1 MPEVR
6 LDLSDPS
13 SHLVEVTITLGPR
26 RGPFLLSLPGWTPGS
41 YLIRD
46 YVRHLERLQVCRGE
60 RELRLERLTPAMWR
74 VLDGDD
80 SGASPAFAAAETG
93 SAARAETG
101 DVDPPEASAIAAAED
116 FAAGHFG
123 ALSLTC
129 ADSGSL
135 GGLLTPG
142 EPAPPDE
149 PITISYAILATELT
163 VRTCHLNLEHGFLAL
178 AAVVLQVEGERWSP
192 HRLKLILPPL
202 WQPFVPLPS
211 AAEAGWIARDYDQ
224 LIDTPVEAGPHPCH
238 PFSVAGAPH
247 RWVTWGEDLPSQDP
261 RWLED
266 VAAVCLQCCR
276 LMGEAAPAAER
287 YLFILHLIDQG
298 CGGLEHDDS
307 TVLIYGRQALA
318 KPEGRRKL
326 LQLVAHEYLH
336 QWNVRRLR
344 PAQLTPIDYD
354 RPSVIP
360 TLWFAEGVTSY
371 VDQFLPLAAGL
382 GREQELLEDLGADL
396 SRYQLT
402 PGRRI
407 QSLRQSSEEA
417 WVKLY
422 RQDAHSADNQIS
434 YYLKGAVL
442 TLVLDLHLRRHG
454 SWLGAVLQQLWATF
468 GRQGRGYGESDLIA
482 AFASHA
488 ADLSTL
494 LPHWLMSTEDPPIE
508 TYLADLGLRMVAE
521 PSKSWFTGLQV
532 EPGVAGSLR
541 LRRVERHSPAQLAG
555 LEVGDELIAI
565 NGNRLNAVDHYTAL
579 IRVASPQPPQLQ
591 VLIARQQRV
600 DERMVQVAAPRPQ
613 RWTLEID
620 PAAGADC
627 EARRRRWARL
637 LP

>member
-1 MPEVR
+1 
-6 LDLSDPS
+6 
-13 SHLVEVTITLGPR
+13 
-26 RGPFLLSLPGWTPGS
+26 
-41 YLIRD
+41 
-46 YVRHLERLQVCRGE
+46 
-60 RELRLERLTPAMWR
+60 
-74 VLDGDD
+74 
-80 SGASPAFAAAETG
+80 
-93 SAARAETG
+93 
-101 DVDPPEASAIAAAED
+101 
-116 FAAGHFG
+116 
-123 ALSLTC
+123 
-129 ADSGSL
+129 
-135 GGLLTPG
+135 
-142 EPAPPDE
+142 
-149 PITISYAILATELT
+149 
-163 VRTCHLNLEHGFLAL
+163 
-178 AAVVLQVEGERWSP
+178 
-192 HRLKLILPPL
+192 
-202 WQPFVPLPS
+202 
-211 AAEAGWIARDYDQ
+211 
-224 LIDTPVEAGPHPCH
+224 
-238 PFSVAGAPH
+238 
-247 RWVTWGEDLPSQDP
+247 
-261 RWLED
+261 LED

-276 LMGEAAPAAER
+276 LMGAAAPAAER

-298 CGGLEHDDS
+298 YGGLEHDDS

-318 KPEGRRKL
+318 RPEGRRKL

-344 PAQLTPIDYD
+344 PAQLTPVDYD

-396 SRYQLT
+396 SRYQQT

-454 SWLGAVLQQLWATF
+454 SWLGGVLQQLWATF
-468 GRQGRGYGESDLIA
+468 GRRGRGYGESDLIA

-494 LPHWLMSTEDPPIE
+494 LPHWLTSTEDPPIKD
-508 TYLADLGLRMVAE
+508 YLADLGLRMVAE
-521 PSKSWFTGLQV
+521 PSESWFTGLQV

-565 NGNRLNAVDHYTAL
+565 NGHRLSAIEAYTAL
-579 IRVASPQPPQLQ
+579 IRVASLEPPRLQL
-591 VLIARQQRV
+591 LIARHQKV
-600 DERMVQVAAPRPQ
+600 DKRTVQVTAPRPQ

-620 PAAGADC
+620 PTAGADC
-627 EARRRRWARL
+627 EARRSRWSHL